1 MPDIDPAALSSRPS
15 VSVSTPVL
23 KTITVSTPA
32 TQKITKTS
40 QIIPARIDLEPL
52 YTSLKAAIGIEQWN
66 IYKDSTTQFILG
78 RLNQVEF
85 SERIDPI
92 LASPNG
98 EKVHLHN
105 QLLAAIYGN
114 LTREMPDQG
123 LAPWVSANDKPAAN
137 VGAKPVT
144 GDAAERKLKADV
156 MQLPSR
162 DRRRIKD
169 LALNDVRMLSFQGEK
184 SIKHYQTNLEQFD
197 PHDVMTDMFMEHH
210 RGRIMRAPDVPQSA
224 TLLNG
229 RNLDLEIRKRFT
241 QSLAVETG
249 EFPDIASIESRM
261 LPISYAAGL
270 VGGHAPDVAQ
280 FMTVATETH
289 IKEFLSTVFGRTRSN
304 GPGESGSAGF
314 GAAVGWIQTH
324 KYRRQLRKEEEALV
338 RGELSRDKSGL
349 LPIEAKA
356 ASERPPLGM
365 ADLRLALEIGDCG
378 IGSLPTIR
386 QSVLHNYRDGE
397 LDHYNNYTYVPGHT
411 RSLNYD
417 ENLPNGV
424 NSSHAGGTTN
434 GTGPEPM
441 DIDEEESP
449 WAGTSLQD
457 MQTLDSVL
465 DGLLAMP

>member
-15 VSVSTPVL
+15 VGLSTPVL
-23 KTITVSTPA
+23 KQITVSTPA

-52 YTSLKAAIGIEQWN
+52 YTGLKAAIGLEQWN
-66 IYKDSTTQFILG
+66 TYKDSTTQFVLG
-78 RLNQVEF
+78 RLNQVEY

-98 EKVHLHN
+98 EKEHLHN

-123 LAPWVSANDKPAAN
+123 LAPWVSANDKPATN

-144 GDAAERKLKADV
+144 GDAAERRLKAEV

-169 LALNDVRMLSFQGEK
+169 LALND
-184 SIKHYQTNLEQFD
+184 FD
-197 PHDVMTDMFMEHH
+197 PHDAMADMFLEHH
-210 RGRIMRAPDVPQSA
+210 RGRYTRAPEVPQSA
-224 TLLNG
+224 TGLNG
-229 RNLDLEIRKRFT
+229 MNLDLEIRKRFA
-241 QSLAVETG
+241 QPLAVESG

-280 FMTVATETH
+280 FMTVATETF

-304 GPGESGSAGF
+304 GPGDSGSAGF

-324 KYRRQLRKEEEALV
+324 KYRRQLRKEEESFM

-356 ASERPPLGM
+356 ASERPPLSM

-378 IGSLPTIR
+378 ISSLPTIR
-386 QSVLHNYRDGE
+386 QSVLHTYRDGE
-397 LDHYNNYTYVPGHT
+397 LDNYHHYTYVLGHAQ
-411 RSLNYD
+411 SQLG
-417 ENLPNGV
+417 EVIGPNGIHD
-424 NSSHAGGTTN
+424 NHSGGTTN
-434 GTGPEPM
+434 GAAPEPM
-441 DIDEEESP
+441 DVDEDESD
-449 WAGTSLQD
+449 WAGTGAQD
-457 MQTLDSVL
+457 MQTLDNVL
-465 DGLLAMP
+465 DGLLAIF

>member
-15 VSVSTPVL
+15 ISLSTPVL

-66 IYKDSTTQFILG
+66 IYKESTTQFILG
-78 RLNQVEF
+78 RLNQVEY

-92 LASPNG
+92 LAAPNG
-98 EKVHLHN
+98 EKLHLHN

-144 GDAAERKLKADV
+144 GDAAERRLKAEV

-169 LALNDVRMLSFQGEK
+169 LALND
-184 SIKHYQTNLEQFD
+184 FD
-197 PHDVMTDMFMEHH
+197 PHDIMADMFLEHH
-210 RGRIMRAPDVPQSA
+210 RGRITRAPEIPQSA
-224 TLLNG
+224 SGLNG
-229 RNLDLEIRKRFT
+229 MNLDLEIRKRFA
-241 QSLAVETG
+241 QPLAVESG

-304 GPGESGSAGF
+304 GPGDSGSAGF

-324 KYRRQLRKEEEALV
+324 KYRRQLRKEEAAFLN
-338 RGELSRDKSGL
+338 GELSRDKSGL

-378 IGSLPTIR
+378 ISSLPTIR
-386 QSVLHNYRDGE
+386 QSVFHTYRDGE
-397 LDHYNNYTYVPGHT
+397 LDHYSNYTYLPGHT
-411 RSLNYD
+411 PSYIGEESTLNGTRSD
-417 ENLPNGV
+417 HPGGMPNGG
-424 NSSHAGGTTN
+424 AA
-434 GTGPEPM
+434 PEPM
-441 DIDEEESP
+441 DIDEEEFI
-449 WAGTSLQD
+449 WAGMGPQD
-457 MQTLDSVL
+457 MQALDNVL
-465 DGLLAMP
+465 DGLLAIP

>member
-15 VSVSTPVL
+15 ISLSTPVL

-52 YTSLKAAIGIEQWN
+52 YAGLKAAIGLEQWN
-66 IYKDSTTQFILG
+66 TYKDSTTQFILG
-78 RLNQVEF
+78 RLNQVEY
-85 SERIDPI
+85 SDRIDPI
-92 LASPNG
+92 LAVSNG
-98 EKVHLHN
+98 EKLHLHN

-144 GDAAERKLKADV
+144 GDAAERRLKAEV

-169 LALNDVRMLSFQGEK
+169 LALND
-184 SIKHYQTNLEQFD
+184 FD
-197 PHDVMTDMFMEHH
+197 PHDAMADMFLDHH
-210 RGRIMRAPDVPQSA
+210 RGRTSRAPDVPQSA
-224 TLLNG
+224 SGLNG
-229 RNLDLEIRKRFT
+229 MNLDLEIRKRFA
-241 QSLAVETG
+241 QPLAVESG

-270 VGGHAPDVAQ
+270 NGHSPDAAQ
-280 FMTVATETH
+280 FMTAATETH
-289 IKEFLSTVFGRTRSN
+289 IKEFLSTVFSRTRSN

-314 GAAVGWIQTH
+314 GAGAAWVQTH
-324 KYRRQLRKEEEALV
+324 DYRRQLKKEEAALK

-378 IGSLPTIR
+378 ISSLPTIR
-386 QSVLHNYRDGE
+386 QSVWHNYRDGE
-397 LDHYNNYTYVPGHT
+397 LDHYNNYTYIPGYT
-411 RSLNYD
+411 PSRID
-417 ENLPNGV
+417 EEPAPNEV
-424 NSSHAGGTTN
+424 NGGHSGGMAN
-434 GTGPEPM
+434 GASAPDAM
-441 DIDEEESP
+441 DIDEEESL
-449 WAGTSLQD
+449 WAGTGLQD

-465 DGLLAMP
+465 DGLLAIP

>member
-15 VSVSTPVL
+15 VTLSTPIL
-23 KTITVSTPA
+23 KSINVSTPA

-52 YTSLKAAIGIEQWN
+52 YTSLKIAIGSERWN
-66 IYKDSTTQFILG
+66 VYKEATTQFMLG
-78 RLNQVEF
+78 RLNQAEY
-85 SERIDPI
+85 SERVDPI
-92 LASPNG
+92 LAAVNG
-98 EKVHLHN
+98 GDKLHLHN

-144 GDAAERKLKADV
+144 GDAAERRLKADV
-156 MQLPSR
+156 MQLPTR

-169 LALNDVRMLSFQGEK
+169 LALND
-184 SIKHYQTNLEQFD
+184 FD
-197 PHDVMTDMFMEHH
+197 PNDVMADMFLDHH
-210 RGRIMRAPDVPQSA
+210 RGRTTRAPEVPQSA
-224 TLLNG
+224 TGLNG
-229 RNLDLEIRKRFT
+229 MNLDLEIRKRFT
-241 QSLAVETG
+241 QPLAVESG

-270 VGGHAPDVAQ
+270 PGGHAPDVGQ
-280 FMTVATETH
+280 YMTVATETY

-314 GAAVGWIQTH
+314 GAAVPWIQTH
-324 KYRRQLRKEEEALV
+324 KYRRQLKKEEEAFKA
-338 RGELSRDKSGL
+338 GELSKDKSGL

-378 IGSLPTIR
+378 ISLLPTIR
-386 QSVLHNYRDGE
+386 QSVLHTYRDGE
-397 LDHYNNYTYVPGHT
+397 LEHYSNYTYLPGHAVS
-411 RSLNYD
+411 RID
-417 ENLPNGV
+417 EESAPNGV
-424 NSSHAGGTTN
+424 NGVNGGPHPSGMVN
-434 GTGPEPM
+434 GVAAPDPM
-441 DIDEEESP
+441 DIDEEESL
-449 WAGTSLQD
+449 WAGTSTQD
-457 MQTLDSVL
+457 MLALDSVL
-465 DGLLAMP
+465 DGLLAIP

>member
-15 VSVSTPVL
+15 ISLSTPVL

-52 YTSLKAAIGIEQWN
+52 YTTLKAAIGIEQWN
-66 IYKDSTTQFILG
+66 IYKESTTQFILG
-78 RLNQVEF
+78 RLNQVEY

-92 LASPNG
+92 LAAPNG
-98 EKVHLHN
+98 EKLHLHN

-144 GDAAERKLKADV
+144 GDAAERRLKAEV

-169 LALNDVRMLSFQGEK
+169 LALND
-184 SIKHYQTNLEQFD
+184 FD
-197 PHDVMTDMFMEHH
+197 PHDIMADMFLDHH
-210 RGRIMRAPDVPQSA
+210 RGRTLRHPEIPQSA
-224 TLLNG
+224 TGLNG
-229 RNLDLEIRKRFT
+229 MNLDLEIRKRFA
-241 QSLAVETG
+241 QPLAVESG

-289 IKEFLSTVFGRTRSN
+289 VKEFLSTVFGRTRSN
-304 GPGESGSAGF
+304 GPGDSGSAGF

-324 KYRRQLRKEEEALV
+324 KYRRQLRKEEAALE
-338 RGELSRDKSGL
+338 RGDLSRDKSGL

-378 IGSLPTIR
+378 ISSLPTIR
-386 QSVLHNYRDGE
+386 KSVFHTYRDGE
-397 LDHYNNYTYVPGHT
+397 LDHYSNYTYVPGHT
-411 RSLNYD
+411 PSRMD
-417 ENLPNGV
+417 EESAPNGIHG
-424 NSSHAGGTTN
+424 STA
-434 GTGPEPM
+434 PEPM
-441 DIDEEESP
+441 DIDEDEAF
-449 WAGTSLQD
+449 WAGTGAQD
-457 MQTLDSVL
+457 MQTLDNVL
-465 DGLLAMP
+465 DGLLAIP

>member
-15 VSVSTPVL
+15 VSLSTPVL

-32 TQKITKTS
+32 TQKIIKTS

-66 IYKDSTTQFILG
+66 TYKDATTQFVLG

-85 SERIDPI
+85 SERVDPI

-137 VGAKPVT
+137 AGAKPVT
-144 GDAAERKLKADV
+144 GDAAERRLKAEV

-169 LALNDVRMLSFQGEK
+169 LSLND
-184 SIKHYQTNLEQFD
+184 FD
-197 PHDVMTDMFMEHH
+197 PHDAMADMFLDHH
-210 RGRIMRAPDVPQSA
+210 RGRATRTADVPQSA
-224 TLLNG
+224 TGLNG
-229 RNLDLEIRKRFT
+229 MNLDLEIRKRFA
-241 QSLAVETG
+241 QPLAVESG

-270 VGGHAPDVAQ
+270 AGGHAPDVAQ
-280 FMTVATETH
+280 FMTVATETY
-289 IKEFLSTVFGRTRSN
+289 IKEVLSTVFGRTRSN
-304 GPGESGSAGF
+304 GPGDSGSAGF
-314 GAAVGWIQTH
+314 GAGLGWIQTY
-324 KYRRQLRKEEEALV
+324 KYRRQLRKEEAACA

-349 LPIEAKA
+349 LPVEAKA
-356 ASERPPLGM
+356 ASERRPLGM
-365 ADLRLALEIGDCG
+365 ADLKLALEIGDCG
-378 IGSLPTIR
+378 ISSLPTIR
-386 QSVLHNYRDGE
+386 QSVIHTYRDGE
-397 LDHYNNYTYVPGHT
+397 LDHYSNYTYVPGHT
-411 RSLNYD
+411 HSRIDD
-417 ENLPNGV
+417 ESTLNGV
-424 NSSHAGGTTN
+424 DGGHSAGMTN
-434 GTGPEPM
+434 GAVSEPM
-441 DIDEEESP
+441 DVDEEEST
-449 WAGTSLQD
+449 WAGTSSQD
-457 MQTLDSVL
+457 MQALDSVL
-465 DGLLAMP
+465 EGLLAIA

>member
-1 MPDIDPAALSSRPS
+1 MDTWDMNLLDSTLPFSKSFASSIITDSLLTQKKPAYTNYTIALQAATSL
-15 VSVSTPVL
+15 STPVL
-23 KTITVSTPA
+23 KQITVSTPA

-66 IYKDSTTQFILG
+66 TYKDSTTQFVLG
-78 RLNQVEF
+78 RLNQVEY

-98 EKVHLHN
+98 EKTHLHN

-144 GDAAERKLKADV
+144 GDAAERRLKAEV

-169 LALNDVRMLSFQGEK
+169 LALND
-184 SIKHYQTNLEQFD
+184 FD
-197 PHDVMTDMFMEHH
+197 PHDAMADMFLDHH
-210 RGRIMRAPDVPQSA
+210 RGRATRAPEIPQSA
-224 TLLNG
+224 TGLSD
-229 RNLDLEIRKRFT
+229 LDLEIRKRFA
-241 QSLAVETG
+241 QPLAVESG

-304 GPGESGSAGF
+304 GPSESGSS
-314 GAAVGWIQTH
+314 GAGWIRTH
-324 KYRRQLRKEEEALV
+324 KYRRQLRKEEEALK
-338 RGELSRDKSGL
+338 RGELSRDKTGL

-365 ADLRLALEIGDCG
+365 ADLRLALEIGTA
-378 IGSLPTIR
+378 S
-386 QSVLHNYRDGE
+386 
-397 LDHYNNYTYVPGHT
+397 
-411 RSLNYD
+411 
-417 ENLPNGV
+417 
-424 NSSHAGGTTN
+424 
-434 GTGPEPM
+434 
-441 DIDEEESP
+441 
-449 WAGTSLQD
+449 
-457 MQTLDSVL
+457 
-465 DGLLAMP
+465 

>member
-15 VSVSTPVL
+15 VGLSTPVL
-23 KTITVSTPA
+23 KQITVSTPA

-52 YTSLKAAIGIEQWN
+52 YTSLKAAVGIEQWN
-66 IYKDSTTQFILG
+66 TYKDATTQFISG
-78 RLNQVEF
+78 RLNQAEY

-98 EKVHLHN
+98 EKTHLHN

-123 LAPWVSANDKPAAN
+123 LAPWVSANDKPATN

-144 GDAAERKLKADV
+144 GDAAERRLKSEV

-169 LALNDVRMLSFQGEK
+169 LALND
-184 SIKHYQTNLEQFD
+184 FD
-197 PHDVMTDMFMEHH
+197 PHDAMADMFFEHH
-210 RGRIMRAPDVPQSA
+210 RGRTARPPEIPQSA
-224 TLLNG
+224 TGLNG
-229 RNLDLEIRKRFT
+229 MNLDLEIRKRFA
-241 QSLAVETG
+241 QPLAVESG
-249 EFPDIASIESRM
+249 EFPDMASIESRM

-304 GPGESGSAGF
+304 GPGDSGCAGF
-314 GAAVGWIQTH
+314 GAGAGWIQTH
-324 KYRRQLRKEEEALV
+324 KYRRQLRKEEQALA

-349 LPIEAKA
+349 LPVEAKA
-356 ASERPPLGM
+356 AIERPQLGM

-378 IGSLPTIR
+378 ISSLPTIR
-386 QSVLHNYRDGE
+386 QSVLHTYRDGE
-397 LDHYNNYTYVPGHT
+397 LDHYNYYTYVPGHT
-411 RSLNYD
+411 QPQVD
-417 ENLPNGV
+417 EGRANGIK
-424 NSSHAGGTTN
+424 NIHPGGATN
-434 GTGPEPM
+434 GAVPEPM
-441 DIDEEESP
+441 DIDEEEAEESL
-449 WAGTSLQD
+449 WAGTSAQD
-457 MQTLDSVL
+457 MQTLDNVL
-465 DGLLAMP
+465 DGLLAIS

>member
-15 VSVSTPVL
+15 VSLSTPVL

-66 IYKDSTTQFILG
+66 TYKDATTQFVLG

-85 SERIDPI
+85 SERVDPI

-144 GDAAERKLKADV
+144 GDAAERRLKAEV

-169 LALNDVRMLSFQGEK
+169 LSLND
-184 SIKHYQTNLEQFD
+184 FD
-197 PHDVMTDMFMEHH
+197 PHDAMADMFMDHH
-210 RGRIMRAPDVPQSA
+210 RGRATRTADVPQ
-224 TLLNG
+224 TFRLKLLSLNMAD
-229 RNLDLEIRKRFT
+229 LDLEIRKRFA
-241 QSLAVETG
+241 QPLAVESG

-270 VGGHAPDVAQ
+270 AGGHAPDVAQ
-280 FMTVATETH
+280 FMTVATETY
-289 IKEFLSTVFGRTRSN
+289 IKEVLSTVFGRTRSN
-304 GPGESGSAGF
+304 GPGDSGSAGF
-314 GAAVGWIQTH
+314 GAGLGWIQTY
-324 KYRRQLRKEEEALV
+324 KYRRQLRKEEAACA

-349 LPIEAKA
+349 LPVEAKA
-356 ASERPPLGM
+356 ASERRPLGM
-365 ADLRLALEIGDCG
+365 ADLKLALEIGDCG
-378 IGSLPTIR
+378 ISSLPTIR
-386 QSVLHNYRDGE
+386 QSVIHTYRDGE
-397 LDHYNNYTYVPGHT
+397 LDHYSNYTYVPGHT
-411 RSLNYD
+411 HSRIDD
-417 ENLPNGV
+417 ESTLNGV
-424 NSSHAGGTTN
+424 DGSHAGGMTN
-434 GTGPEPM
+434 GAVSEPM
-441 DIDEEESP
+441 DVDEEEST
-449 WAGTSLQD
+449 WAGTSSQD
-457 MQTLDSVL
+457 MQALDSVL
-465 DGLLAMP
+465 EGLLAIA

>member
-52 YTSLKAAIGIEQWN
+52 YTALKAVIGIEQWN
-66 IYKDSTTQFILG
+66 TYKDSTTQFILG

-92 LASPNG
+92 LVSPNG
-98 EKVHLHN
+98 EKTHLHN

-123 LAPWVSANDKPAAN
+123 LAPWVSANDKPATN

-144 GDAAERKLKADV
+144 GDAAERRLKAEV

-169 LALNDVRMLSFQGEK
+169 LALND
-184 SIKHYQTNLEQFD
+184 FD
-197 PHDVMTDMFMEHH
+197 PLDAMTDMFMEHH
-210 RGRIMRAPDVPQSA
+210 RGRNTRAPDVPQSA
-224 TLLNG
+224 TGLNG
-229 RNLDLEIRKRFT
+229 MNLDLEIRKRFA
-241 QSLAVETG
+241 QPLAVESG

-304 GPGESGSAGF
+304 GPGDSGSAGF

-324 KYRRQLRKEEEALV
+324 KYRRQLRKEEAALA

-378 IGSLPTIR
+378 ISSLPIVR

-397 LDHYNNYTYVPGHT
+397 LDHYYNYTYVPGHT
-411 RSLNYD
+411 RSRIDDESALNGI
-417 ENLPNGV
+417 NG
-424 NSSHAGGTTN
+424 SHSGGMTN
-434 GTGPEPM
+434 GAAPEPM
-441 DIDEEESP
+441 DIDEEESV

-457 MQTLDSVL
+457 MQTLDNVL

>member
-66 IYKDSTTQFILG
+66 TYKDSTTQFILG

-92 LASPNG
+92 IASPNG
-98 EKVHLHN
+98 EKLHLHN

-123 LAPWVSANDKPAAN
+123 LAPWVSANDKPTAN

-144 GDAAERKLKADV
+144 GDAAERRLKAEV

-169 LALNDVRMLSFQGEK
+169 LALND
-184 SIKHYQTNLEQFD
+184 FD
-197 PHDVMTDMFMEHH
+197 PHDVMADMFMDHH
-210 RGRIMRAPDVPQSA
+210 RGRTARAPDVPQSA
-224 TLLNG
+224 TGLNG
-229 RNLDLEIRKRFT
+229 MNLDLEIRKRFA
-241 QSLAVETG
+241 QPLAVESG

-324 KYRRQLRKEEEALV
+324 KYRRQLRKEEDALL

-386 QSVLHNYRDGE
+386 QSVLHTYRDGE

-411 RSLNYD
+411 RSLLYD
-417 ENLPNGV
+417 ESVPNGI

-441 DIDEEESP
+441 DIDEESP

>member
-15 VSVSTPVL
+15 ISLSTPVL

-32 TQKITKTS
+32 AQKITKTS

-66 IYKDSTTQFILG
+66 TYKDACTQFILG
-78 RLNQVEF
+78 RLNQVEY

-98 EKVHLHN
+98 EKCHLHN

-123 LAPWVSANDKPAAN
+123 LAPWVSANDKPAAT

-144 GDAAERKLKADV
+144 GDAAERRLKAEV
-156 MQLPSR
+156 MLLPSR

-169 LALNDVRMLSFQGEK
+169 LALND
-184 SIKHYQTNLEQFD
+184 FD
-197 PHDVMTDMFMEHH
+197 PHDAMVDMFVEHH
-210 RGRIMRAPDVPQSA
+210 RGRTTRAADVPQSA
-224 TLLNG
+224 TGLNG
-229 RNLDLEIRKRFT
+229 MNLDLEIRKRFA
-241 QSLAVETG
+241 QPLAVESG

-280 FMTVATETH
+280 FMTVATEAH

-304 GPGESGSAGF
+304 GPGDSGSAGF
-314 GAAVGWIQTH
+314 GAGVGWIQTH
-324 KYRRQLRKEEEALV
+324 KYRRQLQKEEAAFN

-378 IGSLPTIR
+378 ISSLPTIR
-386 QSVLHNYRDGE
+386 QSVLHTYRDGE

-411 RSLNYD
+411 QSRVDIESTL
-417 ENLPNGV
+417 NGV
-424 NSSHAGGTTN
+424 DSSHSGGMTN
-434 GTGPEPM
+434 GAAPEPM
-441 DIDEEESP
+441 DIDEESI
-449 WAGTSLQD
+449 WVGTSLQD
-457 MQTLDSVL
+457 MQTLDNVL